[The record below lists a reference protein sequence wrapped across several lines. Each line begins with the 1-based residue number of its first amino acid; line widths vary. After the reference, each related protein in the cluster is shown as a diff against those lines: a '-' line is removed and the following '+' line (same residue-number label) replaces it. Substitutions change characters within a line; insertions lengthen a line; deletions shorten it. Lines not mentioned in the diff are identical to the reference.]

1 MIRFCVLRLLCLG
14 EEVLIFSTRR
24 IVADQPRPIL
34 RSVVIGLLCA
44 GRAGGSACNLFAVS
58 GVLASAEAHSSS
70 TSSFSFPFFVCFSFS
85 LSQPVLSLSFSS
97 SSQSQ
102 AAGGHHSP
110 TDLLTGQSTLI
121 G

>member
-70 TSSFSFPFFVCFSFS
+70 TSSFSFPFYCFSFS
-85 LSQPVLSLSFSS
+85 LSQLGLSLSFSR

-102 AAGGHHSP
+102 AAGGHQSKLI
-110 TDLLTGQSTLI
+110 LLQVS
-121 G
+121 

>member
-70 TSSFSFPFFVCFSFS
+70 TSSFSFPFLFFF
-85 LSQPVLSLSFSS
+85 LSFSACS
-97 SSQSQ
+97 EFELQ
-102 AAGGHHSP
+102 
-110 TDLLTGQSTLI
+110 
-121 G
+121 